1 MEDKL
6 RKTEGHPHSLT
17 DIEHE
22 IIHHTELPRTIL
34 SDQLDSFINRI
45 GILFS
50 WLWVITVGVIL
61 YSVISR
67 YVFSHGSV
75 MLEEVQWHLAGA
87 AWLVGLSYTVVHDD
101 HVRVDVL
108 HERFSLKTQ
117 AWCEFLGILLL
128 LMPFLI
134 IALWEVIPYA
144 LSSFE
149 QGERSQAPGGLPMR
163 WVLKSFLPLSVG
175 LLIVATTS
183 RLLKVTSLLFG
194 FPHAVKTDTSTK
206 PNNSTLEREK

>member
-1 MEDKL
+1 MEEKF
-6 RKTEGHPHSLT
+6 RKAEEHPHSLT

-22 IIHHTELPRTIL
+22 IIHHTELPRTTL
-34 SDQLDSFINRI
+34 SDTLDALVDRI

-50 WLWVITVGVIL
+50 WLWILTVGVIL
-61 YSVISR
+61 YSVIAR
-67 YVFSHGSV
+67 YVFSQGSV

-87 AWLVGLSYTVVHDD
+87 AWLVGLSYTLVHDD

-108 HERFSLKTQ
+108 HERFSLKAQ
-117 AWCEFLGILLL
+117 AWCELLGILLL

-134 IALWEVIPYA
+134 IALWEVTPYA

-163 WVLKSFLPLSVG
+163 WILKFFLPFSMG
-175 LLIVATTS
+175 LLMVAASS
-183 RLLKVTSLLFG
+183 RLLKVTALLFN
-194 FPHAVKTDTSTK
+194 FPHSV
-206 PNNSTLEREK
+206 NSSGSAPEGEK

>member
-1 MEDKL
+1 MEEKI
-6 RKTEGHPHSLT
+6 RKTEEHPHSLT

-22 IIHHTELPRTIL
+22 IIHHTELPRTTL
-34 SDQLDSFINRI
+34 SDTLDAFVDRI

-50 WLWVITVGVIL
+50 WLWILTVGVIL
-61 YSVISR
+61 YSVIAR

-87 AWLVGLSYTVVHDD
+87 AWLVGLSYTLVHDD

-108 HERFSLKTQ
+108 HERFSLKSQ
-117 AWCEFLGILLL
+117 AWCELLGILLL

-134 IALWEVIPYA
+134 IALWETIPYA

-163 WVLKSFLPLSVG
+163 WILKFFLPFSMG
-175 LLIVATTS
+175 LLMVAASS
-183 RLLKVTSLLFG
+183 RLLKITALLFN
-194 FPHAVKTDTSTK
+194 FPHPA
-206 PNNSTLEREK
+206 NSTGDAPEGER

>member
-1 MEDKL
+1 MEEKF
-6 RKTEGHPHSLT
+6 RKTGEHPHSLT

-22 IIHHTELPRTIL
+22 IIHHTELPRTAL
-34 SDQLDSFINRI
+34 SDSLDALINRL
-45 GILFS
+45 GIIFS
-50 WLWVITVGVIL
+50 WLWVATVGVIL
-61 YSVISR
+61 YSVIAR
-67 YVFSHGSV
+67 YVFSQGSV

-87 AWLVGLSYTVVHDD
+87 AWLVGLSYTLVHDD

-108 HERFSLKTQ
+108 HEQFSLKTQ

-134 IALWEVIPYA
+134 ITLWEVTPYA

-163 WVLKSFLPLSVG
+163 WILKFFLPFSIG
-175 LLIVATTS
+175 LLIVAASS
-183 RLLKVTSLLFG
+183 RLLKVSALLFG
-194 FPHAVKTDTSTK
+194 FPHPKTSNGGAPEGK
-206 PNNSTLEREK
+206 K